1 MASRAKKGLR
11 DSDSDVFIPDD
22 EEASVLTRWLL
33 RPAML
38 LAVIGGV
45 SLYIAGPVAWRW
57 LPDLTR
63 RPEYLLKTDEIRFT
77 DRPAWV
83 PPSFLHDVVREAKL
97 PNELSLL
104 DDGLV
109 DQIAAAFQ
117 KNAWVERV
125 VSVRK
130 ELTRQV
136 TVVLE
141 YRKPVAFVVTETEHY
156 PIDKNA
162 VLLPPPDFPPGSD
175 ELPVIRNAHSTPQGA
190 AGSAWG
196 DRIVDGAAS
205 LAELLGPS
213 WKKLQLESIQ
223 IPDAA
228 AAGTRVGAD
237 EAIYQLRTTG
247 GSRIIWGRA
256 PGNNHP
262 GELTPQQKIG
272 RLEDY
277 ATRNGGFSDDH
288 GPYEIDI
295 RHWHEITRQPLSQL
309 PDQTQR

>member
-1 MASRAKKGLR
+1 MAARAKKSLS
-11 DSDSDVFIPDD
+11 DSDSDVFIPEDR
-22 EEASVLTRWLL
+22 EASVLTRWLL

-38 LAVIGGV
+38 LAVVGGV

-63 RPEYLLKTDEIRFT
+63 RPEYRLKADEIRFT
-77 DRPAWV
+77 DQPSWV
-83 PPSFLHDVVREAKL
+83 PPSFLHDVIREGAL
-97 PNELSLL
+97 PEELSLL
-104 DDGLV
+104 DERLV
-109 DQIAAAFQ
+109 DQVAAAFQ
-117 KNAWVERV
+117 KDAWVERV

-130 ELTRQV
+130 DLTRRV
-136 TVVLE
+136 TVTLD

-190 AGSAWG
+190 AGTAWG
-196 DRIVDGAAS
+196 DRIVEGAAS
-205 LAELLGPS
+205 LAEILGPS
-213 WKKLQLESIQ
+213 WKKLQLASIQ
-223 IPDAA
+223 IPDASS
-228 AAGTRVGAD
+228 GRGGPD
-237 EAIYQLRTTG
+237 ETIYELRTVG
-247 GSRIIWGRA
+247 GSHIIWGRA
-256 PGNNHP
+256 PGSDHP

-295 RHWHEITRQPLSQL
+295 RHWHEITRQPLSEL
-309 PDQTQR
+309 PDRTRR

>member
-1 MASRAKKGLR
+1 MAARAKKSLR

-22 EEASVLTRWLL
+22 REGSVLTRWLL

-38 LAVIGGV
+38 LAVVGGIAI
-45 SLYIAGPVAWRW
+45 YIAGPVAWRW

-63 RPEYLLKTDEIRFT
+63 RPEYRLKADEIRFT
-77 DRPAWV
+77 DLPPWV
-83 PPSFLHDVVREAKL
+83 PPTFLRDVIREGGL
-97 PNELSLL
+97 PEELSLL
-104 DDGLV
+104 DDRLV
-109 DQIAAAFQ
+109 DQVAAAFQ
-117 KNAWVERV
+117 KDAWVERV

-130 ELTRQV
+130 DLPRGV
-136 TVVLE
+136 TVTLE
-141 YRKPVAFVVTETEHY
+141 YRKPVAFVATETERY

-175 ELPVIRNAHSTPQGA
+175 ELPIIRNAHSTPQGA
-190 AGSAWG
+190 AGTAWG
-196 DRIVDGAAS
+196 DRIVAGAAS
-205 LAELLGPS
+205 LAEILGPS
-213 WKKLQLESIQ
+213 WKKLRLESIQ

-228 AAGTRVGAD
+228 TGRGGPD
-237 EAIYQLRTTG
+237 ETIYELRTVG
-247 GSRIIWGRA
+247 GSHIIWGRA
-256 PGNNHP
+256 PGSDHP

-295 RHWHEITRQPLSQL
+295 RHWHEITRQPLSEL
-309 PDQTQR
+309 PGRTQR

>member
-1 MASRAKKGLR
+1 MAARAKKSLR

-22 EEASVLTRWLL
+22 REGSVLTRWVL

-38 LAVIGGV
+38 LALVGGV

-63 RPEYLLKTDEIRFT
+63 RPEYRLKTDEVRFT
-77 DRPAWV
+77 DLPLWV
-83 PPSFLHDVVREAKL
+83 PRTFLRNVIREGGL
-97 PNELSLL
+97 PEELSLL
-104 DDGLV
+104 DDRLV
-109 DQIAAAFQ
+109 DQVAAAFQ
-117 KNAWVERV
+117 KDAWVERV

-130 ELTRQV
+130 DLTRGV
-136 TVVLE
+136 TVTLE
-141 YRKPVAFVVTETEHY
+141 YRKPVASVVTDTEHY

-162 VLLPPPDFPPGSD
+162 VLLPPPDSPPGSD

-190 AGSAWG
+190 AGTAWG
-196 DRIVDGAAS
+196 DRIVEGAAS
-205 LAELLGPS
+205 LAEILGPS

-223 IPDAA
+223 IPDA
-228 AAGTRVGAD
+228 VGGRGGPD
-237 EAIYQLRTTG
+237 ETIYELRTVG
-247 GSRIIWGRA
+247 GSHIIWGRA
-256 PGNNHP
+256 PGSDHP

-277 ATRNGGFSDDH
+277 ATHNGGFSDDH

-295 RHWHEITRQPLSQL
+295 RHWHEITRQPLSEL
-309 PDQTQR
+309 PDRTRR

>member
-1 MASRAKKGLR
+1 MAARAKKSLR

-22 EEASVLTRWLL
+22 REGSLLTRWLL
-33 RPAML
+33 RPVML
-38 LAVIGGV
+38 LALIGGV

-63 RPEYLLKTDEIRFT
+63 RPEYRLKANEIRFT
-77 DRPAWV
+77 DLPAWV
-83 PPSFLHDVVREAKL
+83 PPTFLRDVIREGGL
-97 PNELSLL
+97 PEELSLL
-104 DDGLV
+104 DDRLV
-109 DQIAAAFQ
+109 DQVAAAFQ
-117 KNAWVERV
+117 RDAWVERV

-130 ELTRQV
+130 DLTRQV
-136 TVVLE
+136 TVALE
-141 YRKPVAFVVTETEHY
+141 YRKPVAFVVTETERY

-162 VLLPPPDFPPGSD
+162 MLLPPPDFPTGSD

-190 AGSAWG
+190 AGTAWG
-196 DRIVDGAAS
+196 DRIVEGAAS
-205 LAELLGPS
+205 LAEALGPL

-223 IPDAA
+223 IPDA
-228 AAGTRVGAD
+228 TGARGGPD
-237 EAIYQLRTTG
+237 ETIYELRTVG
-247 GSRIIWGRA
+247 GSHIIWGRA
-256 PGNNHP
+256 PGSDHP

-295 RHWHEITRQPLSQL
+295 RHWHEITRQPLSEL
-309 PDQTQR
+309 PDRTRR